1 MFAIMENEKTYIN
14 IWFFECFIFKIEVNI
29 RAVIKAST
37 KVRGIANISVYNLFS
52 VINKLHIEKV
62 LPLIYTSC
70 GYRAGQSN

>member
-52 VINKLHIEKV
+52 VINKLHIFCILFIMEDFF
-62 LPLIYTSC
+62 
-70 GYRAGQSN
+70 